1 MIGRCRLLVTTALA
15 LSVAA
20 PAMAQ
25 DATGLLFRASA
36 DKSLTAD
43 VAVGDPVP
51 NFRSGVDV
59 VPDGAI
65 GGAARWQDD
74 GYVAWKAPGNIRAER
89 GTLSF
94 FWRSRTPVGEAIV
107 SRSSGQALIRHGARW
122 IRDGEIPVLAFMMRG
137 TH

>member
-1 MIGRCRLLVTTALA
+1 MIRRRLLVTTALA
-15 LSVAA
+15 LWSVQ

-43 VAVGDPVP
+43 VAIGDPVP

-89 GTLSF
+89 GT
-94 FWRSRTPVGEAIV
+94 
-107 SRSSGQALIRHGARW
+107 
-122 IRDGEIPVLAFMMRG
+122 
-137 TH
+137 